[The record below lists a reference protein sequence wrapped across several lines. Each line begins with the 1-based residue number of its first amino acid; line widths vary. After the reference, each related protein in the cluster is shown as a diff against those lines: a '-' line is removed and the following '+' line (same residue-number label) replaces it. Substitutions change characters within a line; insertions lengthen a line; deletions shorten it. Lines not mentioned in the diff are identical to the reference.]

1 MRHENKWYDLHPLTQ
16 SQFMITNIKRDVYA
30 NKAKGRPEVIGVV
43 EWFRV
48 GEYELV
54 EKTLDLLKTL
64 SFNELRTGISWAD
77 YHQQDGKKWFEWL
90 FPTLA
95 KKVNLLPCFLYTPPS
110 IGISPKISSPPK
122 KPKDYADFLDVIVTR
137 YGKYFEWVELWNE
150 PNNRTEYDYTLD
162 HNWEIFS
169 EMIGGA
175 AFWMKRLHK
184 KTLLGGMS
192 PVDPNW
198 LGMMYRNGVMKYID
212 AVGIHGFPSVFD
224 TMWEGWEI
232 NIDRVNNVIR
242 SFGGNQE
249 VWITEAGFSTW
260 QYDEQKQLNEF
271 ISALEAPV
279 KRMYWY
285 SINDLDPQLPTVE
298 GFHLDER
305 EYHFGLITKN
315 ENQKLLYRLLESHGV
330 EGIKEHRWLSNPYST
345 LSENKNKHHALITGG
360 AGFIGTN
367 LANKLLNDGYSVT
380 ILDNL
385 SRPGVENNLQW
396 LLRMNKHNLRVEIAD
411 IRNEFIVQQLVS
423 SATVVYHFA
432 AQVAVTTS
440 CKNPIDD
447 FGVNVTGTINILE
460 AIRSAKN
467 PPELIFTSTNKV
479 YGSLEDIAIQF
490 KNSRYEPEDKV
501 YATYGIGEDR
511 KLDFH
516 SPYGCSK
523 GAADSYILDYV
534 RTYGIKAVVFRMSC
548 IYGYHQCGTEDQGW
562 VAHFLL
568 SALKGHPITIYGDG
582 LQVRDILFIDDLL
595 RAFDI
600 AHRKI
605 DQLTG
610 QAFNI
615 GGGIDNSI
623 SLQELIKDIENIHGA
638 DITREYGDWRPG
650 DQKFY
655 VSDIRKF
662 QKLTGWYPKV
672 SSKRGIQKLYNWL
685 KEIQPVNN
693 MILKSKVY
701 N

>member
-1 MRHENKWYDLHPLTQ
+1 MN
-16 SQFMITNIKRDVYA
+16 TNINRDIYV
-30 NKAKGRPEVIGVV
+30 NKAHSKPEVIGVV

-48 GEYELV
+48 GDYEQV
-54 EKTLDLLKTL
+54 EKTLDKLKALYFT
-64 SFNELRTGISWAD
+64 ELRTGISWAD
-77 YHQQDGKKWFEWL
+77 YHQPNGKKWLDWL

-95 KKVNLLPCFLYTPPS
+95 KEVNLLPCFLYTPPS
-110 IGISPKISSPPK
+110 IGIAPKTSSPPK
-122 KPKDYADFLDVIVTR
+122 IPKDYADFLDVIVTR
-137 YGKYFEWVELWNE
+137 FGKHFEWVELWNE

-169 EMIGGA
+169 KMIGGA

-184 KTLLGGMS
+184 KTVLGGMS

-198 LGMMYRNGVMKYID
+198 LEMIYRNGVMKYID
-212 AVGIHGFPSVFD
+212 AVGIHGFPDVFD
-224 TMWEGWEI
+224 TMWEGWETNI
-232 NIDRVNNVIR
+232 NRVNQVI
-242 SFGGNQE
+242 SCFGGKQE

-260 QYDEQKQLNEF
+260 QYDEQKQLKEF
-271 ISALEAPV
+271 INALEAPV

-285 SINDLDPQLPTVE
+285 SINDLNPQLSTVE

-305 EYHFGLITKN
+305 EYHFGLITKH
-315 ENQKLLYRLLESHGV
+315 ENQKLLYRLLEIHGV
-330 EGIKEHRWLSNPYST
+330 EGIKENKWLSDSYST
-345 LSENKNKHHALITGG
+345 LNENDNNHHALVTGG

-367 LANKLLNDGYSVT
+367 LVNKLLNDGYSVT

-411 IRNEFIVQQLVS
+411 IRNEFMVKQLVN
-423 SATVVYHFA
+423 SATVVFHFA

-440 CKNPIDD
+440 CKKPIDD
-447 FGVNVTGTINILE
+447 FEVNAMGTINVLE

-467 PPELIFTSTNKV
+467 PPVLIFTSTNKV
-479 YGSLEDIAIQF
+479 YGSLEDIAIQL
-490 KNSRYEPEDKV
+490 KNSRYVPEDPV

-523 GAADSYILDYV
+523 GTADSYILDYE

-548 IYGYHQCGTEDQGW
+548 IYGYHQWGTEDQGW
-562 VAHFLL
+562 IAHFLL
-568 SALKGHPITIYGDG
+568 SAINGSPITIYGDG
-582 LQVRDILFIDDLL
+582 LQVRDILFMDDLL

-600 AHRKI
+600 ALAKI
-605 DQLTG
+605 DRLTG

-615 GGGIDNSI
+615 GGGTENSI
-623 SLQELIKDIENIHGA
+623 SIQELIKDIENINGA
-638 DITREYGDWRPG
+638 DIILEYEDWRPG

-672 SSKRGIQKLYNWL
+672 SAKTGIRKLYKWL
-685 KEIQPVNN
+685 KKIQPVNN
-693 MILKSKVY
+693 MMLKSKIY